1 MGILSFLLLPAIESD
16 WADFKFSQTLGH
28 MLLWTAVLCLAL
40 VTGTSAALPKA
51 VVKLEPPW
59 IQVLQ
64 EDSVTLRCQGS
75 HDLWNHSTQ
84 WFHNGSPIPT
94 QVQPSY
100 EFKAKINDS
109 GEYRCQ
115 MIQTSLSDPV
125 HLGVISDWLLLQTPQ
140 LVFQEGETILLRC
153 HSWKN
158 NLLNKIIFYQNG
170 KSKKFSHFSGNLSIP
185 KANHSHSGDYY
196 CKANIGKMSYT
207 SQSVAITVQGFSP
220 PGSKSSDS
228 SLVWTIVAVVT
239 GIAVVVII
247 VTIAALSYLK
257 RKWTPAFSG
266 NPEHREMGE
275 TLPEEPAGSTDPEE
289 AAKAEA
295 ENTITYSLLMHPEA
309 PEEGTE
315 PDYENQI

>member
-40 VTGTSAALPKA
+40 VTGTSALPKA

-207 SQSVAITVQGFSP
+207 SQSVAITVQG
-220 PGSKSSDS
+220 SKSSDS

-257 RKWTPAFSG
+257 RKWT
-266 NPEHREMGE
+266 
-275 TLPEEPAGSTDPEE
+275 PAGSTDPEE

>member
-1 MGILSFLLLPAIESD
+1 PWESI
-16 WADFKFSQTLGH
+16 
-28 MLLWTAVLCLAL
+28 
-40 VTGTSAALPKA
+40 A

-75 HDLWNHSTQ
+75 HDLSNHSTQ

-153 HSWKN
+153 HSWRN

-196 CKANIGKMSYT
+196 CKANIGKTSYT
-207 SQSVAITVQGFSP
+207 SQSVTITVQG
-220 PGSKSSDS
+220 
-228 SLVWTIVAVVT
+228 
-239 GIAVVVII
+239 
-247 VTIAALSYLK
+247 
-257 RKWTPAFSG
+257 
-266 NPEHREMGE
+266 PEI
-275 TLPEEPAGSTDPEE
+275 PST
-289 AAKAEA
+289 
-295 ENTITYSLLMHPEA
+295 SLLWYHVTFCLVMGLLFAVDTGLYLSVQSGLSSFMGWRNSSVTYQGPQ
-309 PEEGTE
+309 GK
-315 PDYENQI
+315 

>member
-1 MGILSFLLLPAIESD
+1 MTLETQMFENIHPGGQWLLQPLIILLLFFS
-16 WADFKFSQTLGH
+16 ADRQI
-28 MLLWTAVLCLAL
+28 
-40 VTGTSAALPKA
+40 ALPKA

-75 HDLWNHSTQ
+75 HDLLNHSTQ

-153 HSWKN
+153 HSWRN

-196 CKANIGKMSYT
+196 CKANIGKTSYT
-207 SQSVAITVQGFSP
+207 SQSVTITVQG
-220 PGSKSSDS
+220 
-228 SLVWTIVAVVT
+228 
-239 GIAVVVII
+239 
-247 VTIAALSYLK
+247 
-257 RKWTPAFSG
+257 
-266 NPEHREMGE
+266 PEI
-275 TLPEEPAGSTDPEE
+275 PST
-289 AAKAEA
+289 
-295 ENTITYSLLMHPEA
+295 SLLWYHITFCLVMGLLFAVDTGLYLSVQSGLSSFMGWRNSSVTYQGPQ
-309 PEEGTE
+309 GK
-315 PDYENQI
+315 

>member
-1 MGILSFLLLPAIESD
+1 REGTWTPILSGRRICIS
-16 WADFKFSQTLGH
+16 ADRQI
-28 MLLWTAVLCLAL
+28 
-40 VTGTSAALPKA
+40 AALPKA

-75 HDLWNHSTQ
+75 HDLSNHSTQ

-100 EFKAKINDS
+100 EFKAKTNDS

-153 HSWKN
+153 HSWRN

-196 CKANIGKMSYT
+196 CKANIGKTSYT
-207 SQSVAITVQGFSP
+207 SQSVTITVQGAMRSF
-220 PGSKSSDS
+220 S
-228 SLVWTIVAVVT
+228 SLCLWSHFFLFVLTYFWLFLFFLEPTSYTSSQDLLFPASRIFRGAGGMAQVVEHLPSKCE
-239 GIAVVVII
+239 
-247 VTIAALSYLK
+247 ALSSSPSTTKKK
-257 RKWTPAFSG
+257 RNVFLFFLLPLLALALFCSAWSST
-266 NPEHREMGE
+266 R
-275 TLPEEPAGSTDPEE
+275 TLSEANQMCPPDLGLPVSTTM
-289 AAKAEA
+289 
-295 ENTITYSLLMHPEA
+295 N
-309 PEEGTE
+309 
-315 PDYENQI
+315 

>member
-1 MGILSFLLLPAIESD
+1 MTLETQMFENIHPGGQWLLQPLIILLLFFS
-16 WADFKFSQTLGH
+16 ADRQI
-28 MLLWTAVLCLAL
+28 
-40 VTGTSAALPKA
+40 AALPKA

-75 HDLWNHSTQ
+75 HDLLNHSTQ

-153 HSWKN
+153 HSWRN

-196 CKANIGKMSYT
+196 CKANIGKTSYT
-207 SQSVAITVQGFSP
+207 SQSVTITVQGGNQGCSRIFSP
-220 PGSKSSDS
+220 WKPG
-228 SLVWTIVAVVT
+228 
-239 GIAVVVII
+239 
-247 VTIAALSYLK
+247 
-257 RKWTPAFSG
+257 
-266 NPEHREMGE
+266 
-275 TLPEEPAGSTDPEE
+275 
-289 AAKAEA
+289 
-295 ENTITYSLLMHPEA
+295 
-309 PEEGTE
+309 
-315 PDYENQI
+315 